1 MNNKLT
7 LLTTKMVRS
16 YSNSYNYP
24 DQSKRTGLAQWIAEI
39 QSVKNNWLVS
49 HRSDDLLFL
58 KILCIKGGHQN
69 RMKWIYV
76 VFTIRALD
84 NCNLFDFTRKHKNF
98 CELYQQVTYAVKN
111 IPFAQ
116 GLLTRYDISL
126 HIAVLLDSPVYPDHV
141 FLSEHTSKSAQALG
155 ISAFPYA
162 DRSEFSSIFDG
173 LTCMQIED
181 ILCVYSKII
190 LGDDNNIDE
199 ITQRS
204 CCCKKKD
211 RDKLIT
217 LYRKAESA
225 FIKVRKS

>member
-1 MNNKLT
+1 MNTKFI
-7 LLTTKMVRS
+7 LLTTKMVSS
-16 YSNSYNYP
+16 YTNSYNNP
-24 DQSKRTGLAQWIAEI
+24 DPSKRTGLAQWIAKI
-39 QSVKNNWLVS
+39 QDAKNTWLVS
-49 HRSDDLLFL
+49 NRSDDLLFL

-76 VFTIRALD
+76 VLTIRALD
-84 NCNLFDFTRKHKNF
+84 KCNLFDFTRKYKNF
-98 CELYQQVTYAVKN
+98 CELYQQVSCAVKN
-111 IPFAQ
+111 IPFAR

-126 HIAVLLDSPVYPDHV
+126 HIAVLLDNPVYPDHV
-141 FLSEHTSKSAQALG
+141 FLADHTRKSAKALDV
-155 ISAFPYA
+155 SAFPYA
-162 DRSEFSSIFDG
+162 DKSDFPQIFDG

-199 ITQRS
+199 ITRRS

-211 RDKLIT
+211 KGELIT

-225 FIKVRKS
+225 LIKDRNS